1 MAIYEER
8 IKTIIE
14 RALKNAG
21 EQVDLSAG
29 RLILTDYTDIDH
41 PVYYQIKLERRS

>member
-14 RALKNAG
+14 QALKNAG
-21 EQVDLSAG
+21 EQIKLSAG
-29 RLILTDYTDIDH
+29 KLVLTDYNDIDH
-41 PVYYQIKLERRS
+41 PVYYEIKLERI

>member
-1 MAIYEER
+1 MAINEER

-21 EQVDLSAG
+21 EQIKLTAG
-29 RLILTDYTDIDH
+29 KLVLTDYTDIDY
-41 PVYYQIKLERRS
+41 PVYYEIKLERI

>member
-14 RALKNAG
+14 QALKNAG
-21 EQVDLSAG
+21 EQIKLSG
-29 RLILTDYTDIDH
+29 GKLVLTDYTDIDNR
-41 PVYYQIKLERRS
+41 VYYEIKLERI